1 MEYGVIILYVAIFAA
16 LYFFMIRP
24 NSKRKKEEE
33 ELRNS
38 VTVGDNIIT
47 IGGIM
52 GRVVAVKDEDEAI
65 VIESGADRTR
75 IMFKKWCISSVIREE
90 EKTATQPA
98 KEEKKE
104 KKGFFSKKNKD
115 KE

>member
-1 MEYGVIILYVAIFAA
+1 MESIMLIVVYVAIFAA

-24 NSKRKKEEE
+24 NSKRKKEEA

-52 GRVVAVKDEDEAI
+52 GRVVAVKEDEDAI
-65 VIESGADRTR
+65 VIETSSDRTK
-75 IMFKKWCISSVIREE
+75 IMFKKWCISTVVREE
-90 EKTATQPA
+90 ATPVVNG
-98 KEEKKE
+98 EKKE
-104 KKGFFSKKNKD
+104 KKGFFSRKKD
-115 KE
+115 EE